1 MPRHASWS
9 FADGRCVLGP
19 GSIIPPEPKNH
30 YVVPSSEQHSMCRL
44 VYPFPSAISRPSTS
58 TSTTLRDTLAALAA
72 AAYASVSASVGIIP
86 SPSFRSFMRAT
97 PRWILERV
105 WIFLLDFFF
114 SSSPLIPVPYTHAS
128 VLGTRMEREGG
139 KQLVSYTGSS
149 SGTRGVKICRWTS
162 RVVPT
167 TTVTRKV
174 SPRGALSPNSL
185 SYHISSPPHPPR
197 GPS

>member
-1 MPRHASWS
+1 MQVGISFSIGNIAPFHLHFYHPPRHTCRS
-9 FADGRCVLGP
+9 RCSGV
-19 GSIIPPEPKNH
+19 
-30 YVVPSSEQHSMCRL
+30 C
-44 VYPFPSAISRPSTS
+44 FC
-58 TSTTLRDTLAALAA
+58 
-72 AAYASVSASVGIIP
+72 VGIGWHHP
-86 SPSFRSFMRAT
+86 VTVVQKLHAGHAEVDT
-97 PRWILERV
+97 GEGV
-105 WIFLLDFFF
+105 DFLLEFFF

-185 SYHISSPPHPPR
+185 SYHISSPPGGRHKSRWLGGVGVGR
-197 GPS
+197 GGAISFATCHLLLLPVLLQKRTL